1 MYTEAQSSMEEQNMK
16 DFDVVFIGVSLLA
29 VREQL
34 GNGWMIGYCSV
45 V

>member
-1 MYTEAQSSMEEQNMK
+1 
-16 DFDVVFIGVSLLA
+16 VFIGVSLLA

-45 V
+45 VWNIIPLGVF